1 MTWKT
6 TLKNVLIWAFQI
18 ILLIYLI
25 EDTGAITGTLI
36 FIMLNIFFIAA
47 EYRFNPEFKEWFDST
62 VKVGIE
68 QVERRI
74 YK

>member
-1 MTWKT
+1 M
-6 TLKNVLIWAFQI
+6 
-18 ILLIYLI
+18 

-47 EYRFNPEFKEWFDST
+47 EYRFNPDFKDWFDST